1 MSNSKVFNDLFL
13 TGQLTIS
20 SQLKF
25 VDDNSQ
31 IYLENGKLM
40 IKDSDFSNK
49 SLNDSIVQ
57 VLNSFY
63 SFSQVSPDNSTL
75 TLGSNSSIVFNV
87 DNYPN
92 SFTILDDSILRSLFI

>member
-20 SQLKF
+20 NQLKF

-31 IYLENGKLM
+31 IYLENGRLM
-40 IKDSDFSNK
+40 IRDTDFNNK

-57 VLNSFY
+57 VLSSFCT
-63 SFSQVSPDNSTL
+63 FFT
-75 TLGSNSSIVFNV
+75 SI
-87 DNYPN
+87 
-92 SFTILDDSILRSLFI
+92 I